1 MAEISPEVIKRERE
15 KILKEMTDLKMMVE
29 NWKNSYLIS
38 VVYPGHDAHFP
49 IEEFL
54 SPNGDW
60 GFLVR
65 ELWEGCD
72 EYIFPYAKR
81 FYKCEY
87 ISSAELRAFMGEL
100 QKAVYD
106 FGAELIQL
114 YCEWWFATELDDD
127 ERKLYLAEN
136 GKFPDENEEEFKKI
150 WSVFAPTVLRLS
162 LAGRII

>member
-1 MAEISPEVIKRERE
+1 MADIPAEVIERER
-15 KILKEMTDLKMMVE
+15 KKVFREMEDLKMMVE

-136 GKFPDENEEEFKKI
+136 GKFPDENEEEFQKI
-150 WSVFAPTVLRLS
+150 WATLGPQVLQVS
-162 LAGRII
+162 FAGRNI

>member
-1 MAEISPEVIKRERE
+1 MADIPAEVIERER
-15 KILKEMTDLKMMVE
+15 KKVFREMEDLKMMVE

-114 YCEWWFATELDDD
+114 YCEWWFATDLDDA
-127 ERKLYLAEN
+127 ERELYLAEF
-136 GKFPDENEEEFKKI
+136 GKYPDENEERFKKI
-150 WSVFAPTVLRLS
+150 WATLGPQVLQVS